1 MAKGNV
7 RIYDQ
12 AGHNTVPT
20 WEWQTEAASAA
31 IYAGEPVKLKQA
43 GSPYV
48 IPLADAEPV
57 IGTTTQVIG
66 IAATDSTHTATA
78 DGKIKVYLPLPGVIY
93 ACKAKTAASFDTQ
106 SEIDALVGDRVE
118 FDLTGNTYTV
128 DESAADG
135 ATGGLQI
142 VGGLVGTQEVLFTI
156 RPAASEGPVA

>member
-1 MAKGNV
+1 MAKGNI

-12 AGHNTVPT
+12 AGHNTMPT
-20 WEWQTEAASAA
+20 WEWQTEAAATA
-31 IYAGEPVKLKQA
+31 ILAGEPVKLKSA

-66 IAATDSTHTATA
+66 IAATDSTQTASA

-106 SEIDALVGDRVE
+106 SEIDALVGDNVLV
-118 FDLTGNTYTV
+118 DLTSSTYTI
-128 DESAADG
+128 DQSAGNAG
-135 ATGGLQI
+135 VNGVQI
-142 VGGLVGTQEVLFTI
+142 VGGLVDTKEVLFTI
-156 RPAASEGPVA
+156 RPAATEGAIA